1 MTFLA
6 LFVSLPA
13 QGGADR
19 VRVWRALKGLGCG
32 TLRDGVYLLPEL
44 PQHASALEAVALDAR
59 SAGGTGDV
67 HTLGARDAEHQQAL
81 VRLFDRTADYTGLAT
96 DLRQLLAEVG
106 TLDAPAALRR
116 EQSFNRRFSQ
126 LAGIDFFPGPAR
138 QQLQS
143 LMAEL
148 RGAVAARVSPDEP
161 SAQAASVARLDVA
174 RYRKRIWATRERPRV
189 DRLASAWLIK
199 RHIDRQARFVWLRK
213 TRDCPRDALG
223 FDFDGAA
230 FSHSARGVTF
240 ETLLTS
246 FDLEGD
252 AALVRIGTLVHFLDV
267 GGLPVAEAAGID
279 AVLAGASLQ
288 QPDDDRLLKS
298 ALSIFDSLYAHC
310 GSVHESK

>member
-1 MTFLA
+1 M
-6 LFVSLPA
+6 
-13 QGGADR
+13 
-19 VRVWRALKGLGCG
+19 
-32 TLRDGVYLLPEL
+32 
-44 PQHASALEAVALDAR
+44 ALDAR